1 MPAIDP
7 YSVVP
12 LPLTLVANGQAIGQA
27 TGFFHKLDGGTYLVS
42 NWHVFSGRNPK
53 DGQPKHA
60 KGAVPDSIKT
70 ALHAANQLGHYLTD
84 VTIRLNDANGRPTWF
99 QHPTRGQDFDVA
111 ALRID
116 RLPEE
121 AAVYEAARPD
131 ETANMAF
138 TVGMDVFV
146 LGYPLGLTHQDIL
159 PVWKRA
165 SIATEPELPVA
176 GLPVFLVDTATREG
190 MSGSPVIARGYGQVM
205 LAQGGGTGIGGGT
218 YTRFLGIYSG
228 RYGADDEFAAQLGRV
243 WHRSVIDEVIR
254 GQKRGAYVLR

>member
-1 MPAIDP
+1 MPTIDP

-27 TGFFHKLDGGTYLVS
+27 TGFFYKLDGGTYLVS
-42 NWHVFSGRNPK
+42 NWHVLSGRDPQY
-53 DGQPKHA
+53 GQPMHKS
-60 KGAVPDSIKT
+60 GAVPDSIT
-70 ALHAANQLGHYLTD
+70 LALHLTNALGQYRPDSTISLTD
-84 VTIRLNDANGRPTWF
+84 VTGNPIWF
-99 QHPTRGQDFDVA
+99 QHPDRGQDVDVA
-111 ALRID
+111 ALKID
-116 RLPEE
+116 RLPEDV
-121 AAVYEAARPD
+121 AVYEAVRPD
-131 ETANMAF
+131 EKTNMAF
-138 TVGMDVFV
+138 AVGMDVFV
-146 LGYPLGLTHQDIL
+146 LGYPLGLTHQGIL

-190 MSGSPVIARGYGQVM
+190 MSGSPVIARSYGQVM
-205 LAQGGGTGIGGGT
+205 LAHGGGTSMGGGI

-254 GQKRGAYVLR
+254 GQARGAYILR